1 VPFLDGLFSILI
13 ELLFFV
19 VDDNFF
25 AAFLTNPKIEMI
37 LCQLEMGV
45 HSYTV
50 TYPVLETIRMELLL
64 HNGSKNI
71 LKPHLGFFDFA
82 IYISKF
88 ILLLIR
94 FEIGVKMIIA
104 QNSKH
109 LELLFM
115 VILVKDCR
123 SP

>member
-1 VPFLDGLFSILI
+1 MSIR
-13 ELLFFV
+13 
-19 VDDNFF
+19 N
-25 AAFLTNPKIEMI
+25 
-37 LCQLEMGV
+37 GS
-45 HSYTV
+45 SYTV